1 MAKQRHHYILDD
13 LVEYRPQLRVAAVM
27 ECGVLEM
34 KMLTEAELKTLLRQ
48 AILAGWN
55 SRVIFDHKTDRA
67 EDHIERELAVIM
79 RKVA

>member
-1 MAKQRHHYILDD
+1 
-13 LVEYRPQLRVAAVM
+13 
-27 ECGVLEM
+27 M